1 MIQSLSHR
9 RRFASAGRRRV
20 GIAAASIILLGAPL
34 APVEAQVAPPP
45 SYPRIEVVEPAPGAA
60 GALVASVLSRPYR
73 LLAPSERGRVELPR
87 DFLAD
92 SSLVVVGSDLML
104 AGTVHGDV
112 LVMGGGL
119 FLRPGVGVDGRAIA
133 VGGGVYPTTLG
144 HVDGGRIAIREGTF
158 DSRLAGDVME
168 LRYRRLR
175 RDYRDWFTL
184 PGLKGLRLVGYDR
197 VDGVVVP
204 YGPRLIVGADRSL
217 TLDPVLTWR
226 TDLGLVDPSL
236 TANWAAS
243 PSTSLIAVA
252 ERGTYTNDAWARS
265 DLVNSAATF
274 FLGSDARNYWRST
287 RGALTARRTLP
298 DDGHVSDLSL
308 TAQWEDDRSVGPV
321 PGSRSGPWA
330 VFGANDD
337 DRILRPNPR
346 IAEGKLVSGIGE
358 AGLRWEGDAV
368 MATGRVK
375 VEVPVST
382 PDDSRWAQATLDGA
396 VTIPTFGFQQLS
408 VTAHALLTAGD
419 AAPAQ
424 RFAYLGGSA
433 TLPTADPLVYGGD
446 ELFFLDATYSVPLPG
461 PMLPIVGPPVV
472 ALRYAIG
479 SAGVQG
485 MPPLVQNVGVGLGV
499 SFFRVD
505 FMLNPSN
512 GHTAVGGTF
521 VVPAF

>member
-1 MIQSLSHR
+1 MIESQPHSR
-9 RRFASAGRRRV
+9 RTVTARPRQ
-20 GIAAASIILLGAPL
+20 AARTLVAIVLLGLPVSSTAAQAAPQ
-34 APVEAQVAPPP
+34 QVQ
-45 SYPRIEVVEPAPGAA
+45 VVEPAPGVA
-60 GALVASVLSRPYR
+60 GALVGSVLARPYR
-73 LLAPSERGRVELPR
+73 LLSGDGRQRIELPR
-87 DFLAD
+87 DFRAD

-144 HVDGGRIAIREGTF
+144 HVDGGRFAIRDGTF
-158 DSRLAGDVME
+158 DSRLADDVVE
-168 LRYRRLR
+168 LRYRSLL
-175 RDYRDWFTL
+175 RDYREWLTL

-197 VDGVVVP
+197 VDGLVVP
-204 YGPRLIVGADRSL
+204 YGPRLLLGRDEAL

-226 TDLGLVDPSL
+226 SDLGVVDPSL
-236 TANWAAS
+236 TASYQLS
-243 PSTSLIAVA
+243 PSTALIGLA

-265 DLVNSAATF
+265 DLVNSASSF
-274 FLGSDARNYWRST
+274 FLGSDARNYYRST
-287 RGALTARRTLP
+287 RGALTARRTLSEF
-298 DDGHVSDLSL
+298 GHISDLSV

-321 PGSRSGPWA
+321 AGSRSGPWA
-330 VFGANDD
+330 VIGTNDD

-346 IAEGKLVSGIGE
+346 IAEGELLSGIGE
-358 AGLRWEGDAV
+358 AGLRWSGDVV

-375 VEVPVST
+375 LEVPVST
-382 PDDSRWAQATLDGA
+382 PDDSRWAQMTVDGS
-396 VTIPTFGFQQLS
+396 VTVPTFGFQQLA

-419 AAPAQ
+419 AAPPQ

-433 TLPTADPLVYGGD
+433 TLPTADPLALGGD

-472 ALRYAIG
+472 ALRYAVG

-485 MPPLVQNVGVGLGV
+485 LPPLVQNVGVGVGV

-505 FMLNPSN
+505 FMINPAN

-521 VVPAF
+521 VIPTF